1 MRVTTRVLVFI
12 AGVLVG
18 VTSHRI
24 LTPPS
29 ELEVAATKYYLTET
43 KKAEAMTTFL
53 LAREKE
59 VREHTAMMKRINGL
73 WEGPLPE
80 LTTDINRR

>member
-29 ELEVAATKYYLTET
+29 ELEVSATKYYVAET
-43 KKAEAMTTFL
+43 KKTEAMTSYLT
-53 LAREKE
+53 ARENEVKE
-59 VREHTAMMKRINGL
+59 RISMMRRVNGL